1 MNKIIYPKMELTK
14 GVIDW
19 LRAKQKEIG
28 FKRVVIG
35 ISGGKDSSVVA
46 ALCCAAFGTENV
58 HGIMMPNGEQKDI
71 EDSVLL
77 CNTLG
82 ISSQVVNIDKAFGSI
97 VEQTIYVDGEI
108 KTPDALINLPARLRM
123 ATLYAYAQ
131 SHDAFVIGTCNRSED
146 VVGYATWGGDN
157 FASLMPIAMLTTE
170 EVMAMGD
177 DLGLPEHLVHKT
189 PVDGL
194 QELSDEEKLGFTY
207 HEVNELIREG
217 KEGPNFWNIMK
228 MYKKNRFKLK
238 YLQIPAYQPAAP
250 DFFARTVET
259 LDCDFNK
266 IADYMKQKQ

>member
-1 MNKIIYPKMELTK
+1 MNKIVYPKLDITK
-14 GVIDW
+14 GVIAW
-19 LRAKQKEIG
+19 LRAKQTEIG
-28 FKRVVIG
+28 FKKVVIG

-82 ISSQVVNIDKAFGSI
+82 ISSQVVNIQDAFGSI
-97 VEQTIYVDGEI
+97 VQQTIYVDGVV

-131 SHDAFVIGTCNRSED
+131 SHDSFVIGTCNRSED

-157 FASLMPIAMLTTE
+157 FASLQPIAMLTTE
-170 EVMAMGD
+170 EVMAIGD
-177 DLGLPEHLVHKT
+177 DLCLPHELVHKT

-194 QELSDEEKLGFTY
+194 QALSDEEKLGFTY

-238 YLQIPAYQPAAP
+238 YLQIPAYQPPFP
-250 DFFARTVET
+250 DFFLGTVET

-266 IADYMKQKQ
+266 ISEHMKQQK

>member
-1 MNKIIYPKMELTK
+1 MNKIVYPKLEITK
-14 GVIDW
+14 GVIEW
-19 LRAKQKEIG
+19 LRAKQTEIG
-28 FKRVVIG
+28 FKKVVIG
-35 ISGGKDSSVVA
+35 ISGGKDSTVVA
-46 ALCCAAFGTENV
+46 ALCCAAFGPENV

-97 VEQTIYVDGEI
+97 VEQTIYVDGVV
-108 KTPDALINLPARLRM
+108 KSPDALINLPARLRM
-123 ATLYAYAQ
+123 ATLYAWAQ

-157 FASLMPIAMLTTE
+157 FASLQPIAMLTTE
-170 EVMAMGD
+170 EVMAIGD
-177 DLGLPEHLVHKT
+177 DLCLPYELVHKT

-194 QELSDEEKLGFTY
+194 QALSDEEKLGFTY

-217 KEGPNFWNIMK
+217 KEGPNFWNIIK

-238 YLQIPAYQPAAP
+238 YLQIPAYQPPFP
-250 DFFARTVET
+250 DFFVRTVET

-266 IADYMKQKQ
+266 ISDYMKQKK

>member
-1 MNKIIYPKMELTK
+1 MNKIIYPNLDLTK
-14 GVIDW
+14 NVIEW
-19 LRAKQKEIG
+19 LKKKQKEIG
-28 FKRVVIG
+28 FKKVVIG

-82 ISSQVVNIDKAFGSI
+82 ISSQVVNIQDAFGSI
-97 VEQTIYVDGEI
+97 VQQTIYVDGVV

-123 ATLYAYAQ
+123 ATLYAWAQ

-157 FASLMPIAMLTTE
+157 FASLMPIARLTTE
-170 EVMAMGD
+170 EVMQIGD
-177 DLGLPEHLVHKT
+177 DLSLPHDLVHKT

-194 QELSDEEKLGFTY
+194 QALSDEEKLGFTY
-207 HEVNELIREG
+207 QEVNELIREG
-217 KEGPNFWNIMK
+217 KRGPNFWNIMK
-228 MYKKNRFKLK
+228 MYKKNRFKLQ
-238 YLQIPAYQPAAP
+238 YLQIPAYIPDAY
-250 DFFARTVET
+250 DFFDEVVEPCN
-259 LDCDFNK
+259 CDFNL
-266 IADYMKQKQ
+266 IEEPMGV

>member
-1 MNKIIYPKMELTK
+1 MNKIIYPNLDLTK
-14 GVIDW
+14 NVIEW
-19 LRAKQKEIG
+19 LKEKQKEIG
-28 FKRVVIG
+28 FKKVVIG

-82 ISSQVVNIDKAFGSI
+82 ISSQVVNIQDAFGSI
-97 VEQTIYVDGEI
+97 VQQTIYVDGVV

-123 ATLYAYAQ
+123 ATLYAWAQ

-157 FASLMPIAMLTTE
+157 FASLMPIARLTTE
-170 EVMAMGD
+170 EVMQIGD
-177 DLGLPEHLVHKT
+177 DLGLPRELVHKT

-194 QELSDEEKLGFTY
+194 QALSDEEKLGFTY
-207 HEVNELIREG
+207 QEVNELIREG
-217 KEGPNFWNIMK
+217 KRGENFWNIMK
-228 MYKKNRFKLK
+228 MYKMNRFKLQ
-238 YLQIPAYQPAAP
+238 YLQIPAYMPDAY
-250 DFFARTVET
+250 DFFEEVVEPVN
-259 LDCDFNK
+259 CDFNL
-266 IADYMKQKQ
+266 IEEPMDV